1 MTKGMV
7 SCPGSCGELFQ
18 GLVGE
23 QEILLSYGI
32 EKCSRVRLDRASSL
46 ARQAQGEKVRR
57 ALELLPV
64 ANAFSFVQESDLPI
78 SKGYSSSTADMVSCL
93 QAAALGQKQLL
104 KASDLTRLCAK
115 IEPTDSV
122 AFADWTVINPLTG
135 QVVWQTDWRPELY
148 VYILEPVEMV
158 TTLDLV
164 RMKDSPSYPAEESK
178 RLLPLFQAACQEKS
192 LEKLGHLA
200 TYSAL
205 LNNQRLPKPYLE
217 ELLNLVKK
225 YQCLGLNVA
234 HSGTLVGLL
243 LSREQLEVLPKLEA
257 ELARSASGAYYQTRT
272 LSRIIFEG
280 VQPVR
285 EEID

>member
-1 MTKGMV
+1 
-7 SCPGSCGELFQ
+7 
-18 GLVGE
+18 
-23 QEILLSYGI
+23 
-32 EKCSRVRLDRASSL
+32 
-46 ARQAQGEKVRR
+46 
-57 ALELLPV
+57 
-64 ANAFSFVQESDLPI
+64 
-78 SKGYSSSTADMVSCL
+78 
-93 QAAALGQKQLL
+93 
-104 KASDLTRLCAK
+104 
-115 IEPTDSV
+115 
-122 AFADWTVINPLTG
+122 
-135 QVVWQTDWRPELY
+135 
-148 VYILEPVEMV
+148 MV

-164 RMKDSPSYPAEESK
+164 RMKDSPSYPFEESK
-178 RLLPLFQAACQEKS
+178 RLLPLFQEACQEKS

-200 TYSAL
+200 SYSAL
-205 LNNQRLPKPYLE
+205 LNNQRLPKPYLK

-285 EEID
+285 EETD

>member
-1 MTKGMV
+1 MV

-178 RLLPLFQAACQEKS
+178 RLLPLFQRLVRRRVWKR
-192 LEKLGHLA
+192 LA
-200 TYSAL
+200 
-205 LNNQRLPKPYLE
+205 
-217 ELLNLVKK
+217 
-225 YQCLGLNVA
+225 
-234 HSGTLVGLL
+234 
-243 LSREQLEVLPKLEA
+243 
-257 ELARSASGAYYQTRT
+257 
-272 LSRIIFEG
+272 I
-280 VQPVR
+280 
-285 EEID
+285 

>member
-1 MTKGMV
+1 M
-7 SCPGSCGELFQ
+7 
-18 GLVGE
+18 
-23 QEILLSYGI
+23 
-32 EKCSRVRLDRASSL
+32 
-46 ARQAQGEKVRR
+46 
-57 ALELLPV
+57 
-64 ANAFSFVQESDLPI
+64 
-78 SKGYSSSTADMVSCL
+78 
-93 QAAALGQKQLL
+93 
-104 KASDLTRLCAK
+104 
-115 IEPTDSV
+115 

-164 RMKDSPSYPAEESK
+164 RMKDSPSYPLEESK

-205 LNNQRLPKPYLE
+205 LNNQRLPKPYLK
-217 ELLNLVKK
+217 ELLALVKK

-285 EEID
+285 EETD

>member
-1 MTKGMV
+1 MTKGIV

-23 QEILLSYGI
+23 QEVLLSYGI
-32 EKCSRVRLDRASSL
+32 EKRSRVRLDGASSL

-57 ALELLPV
+57 ALELLPESNV
-64 ANAFSFVQESDLPI
+64 FSFVQKSDLPI

-93 QAAALGQKQLL
+93 QAAAVGKKEPLT
-104 KASDLTRLCAK
+104 AADLTRLCAK

-122 AFADWTVINPLTG
+122 AFADWTVIEPLTG

-178 RLLPLFQAACQEKS
+178 RLLPLFQEACQEKC

-200 TYSAL
+200 SYSAL
-205 LNNQRLPKPYLE
+205 LNNQRLPKPYLK
-217 ELLNLVKK
+217 ELLALVKEH
-225 YQCLGLNVA
+225 QCLGLNVA

-243 LSREQLEVLPKLEA
+243 LSREQLQNLPQLEA
-257 ELARSASGAYYQTRT
+257 ELARSASGAYYQTRN

-285 EEID
+285 EETD

>member
-1 MTKGMV
+1 M
-7 SCPGSCGELFQ
+7 
-18 GLVGE
+18 
-23 QEILLSYGI
+23 
-32 EKCSRVRLDRASSL
+32 
-46 ARQAQGEKVRR
+46 
-57 ALELLPV
+57 
-64 ANAFSFVQESDLPI
+64 
-78 SKGYSSSTADMVSCL
+78 
-93 QAAALGQKQLL
+93 
-104 KASDLTRLCAK
+104 
-115 IEPTDSV
+115 

-178 RLLPLFQAACQEKS
+178 RLLPLFQEACQEKS

>member
-158 TTLDLV
+158 N
-164 RMKDSPSYPAEESK
+164 S
-178 RLLPLFQAACQEKS
+178 
-192 LEKLGHLA
+192 
-200 TYSAL
+200 
-205 LNNQRLPKPYLE
+205 
-217 ELLNLVKK
+217 
-225 YQCLGLNVA
+225 
-234 HSGTLVGLL
+234 
-243 LSREQLEVLPKLEA
+243 
-257 ELARSASGAYYQTRT
+257 
-272 LSRIIFEG
+272 
-280 VQPVR
+280 
-285 EEID
+285 

>member
-1 MTKGMV
+1 M
-7 SCPGSCGELFQ
+7 
-18 GLVGE
+18 
-23 QEILLSYGI
+23 
-32 EKCSRVRLDRASSL
+32 
-46 ARQAQGEKVRR
+46 
-57 ALELLPV
+57 ELLPESNV
-64 ANAFSFVQESDLPI
+64 FSFVQESDLPI

-104 KASDLTRLCAK
+104 KAADLTRLCAK

-122 AFADWTVINPLTG
+122 AFADWTVIDPLTG

-200 TYSAL
+200 SYSAL
-205 LNNQRLPKPYLE
+205 LNNKRLPKPYLK
-217 ELLNLVKK
+217 ELLALVKK

-234 HSGTLVGLL
+234 HSGTLVGMLL
-243 LSREQLEVLPKLEA
+243 NKEQLEVLPKLEA

-285 EEID
+285 EETD